1 MGPTLL
7 PTAGAGKPAFQWHCP
22 GLLPANDLAGAY
34 QPNGDK
40 PEFEIAP
47 RPRSGDVAP
56 LWQVSSATSVLRP
69 PFNPAARPL
78 PRDQRLNR
86 KNNTTM
92 SDPVTSGTAAPAA
105 PAETASAT
113 PSVGAQGATQPFGSF
128 GATRG
133 SGLLRGKA
141 KRPAAPAAASTAP
154 GGYQPSSI
162 EVITSKSE
170 YKNPFTGETSVA
182 SPAKPEPV
190 ERVVNEPAVPVAPQ
204 AVAAPVQIARP
215 VIASPAPARAPSPEL
230 FPLDQP
236 ESAEKSELNIL
247 PPAET
252 RRPAQS
258 WESNG
263 QGRTDERPTFRPE
276 PRQNRRPDPRES
288 NNPRAPREPSAD
300 ARPAQPRAER
310 EHREPRREEPKKSGG
325 FIGWLKGLFGGGDKP
340 ATNGTVS
347 TDESRRDGEYRHG
360 RRHHRGGRGR
370 QQNLNGPRD
379 NQSAEGGRPQGGESH
394 QPGEDGGHRRRRRG
408 GRNRHRGDR
417 GDRGGQP
424 RPDGQQGGGAI

>member
-1 MGPTLL
+1 
-7 PTAGAGKPAFQWHCP
+7 
-22 GLLPANDLAGAY
+22 
-34 QPNGDK
+34 
-40 PEFEIAP
+40 
-47 RPRSGDVAP
+47 
-56 LWQVSSATSVLRP
+56 
-69 PFNPAARPL
+69 
-78 PRDQRLNR
+78 
-86 KNNTTM
+86 M
-92 SDPVTSGTAAPAA
+92 SDPVTSGTAASAA

-113 PSVGAQGATQPFGSF
+113 PGVGAQGATQPFGSF

-141 KRPAAPAAASTAP
+141 KRPAAPAAASTAS

-162 EVITSKSE
+162 EVITTKSE

-204 AVAAPVQIARP
+204 AVATPVVTPAQVA
-215 VIASPAPARAPSPEL
+215 APAPTAANSEL
-230 FPLDQP
+230 FPLDEP
-236 ESAEKSELNIL
+236 TSAQKSELNIL

-276 PRQNRRPDPRES
+276 PRQPRRPDPRES
-288 NNPRAPREPSAD
+288 RDPRAPREPSAD
-300 ARPAQPRAER
+300 ARPSQPRAER

-325 FIGWLKGLFGGGDKP
+325 FLAWLKGLFGGGDKP
-340 ATNGTVS
+340 ATNGAAS

-360 RRHHRGGRGR
+360 RRRHRGGRGR
-370 QQNLNGPRD
+370 SQGFNGPRD

-394 QPGEDGGHRRRRRG
+394 PQGEDGGHRRRRRG

-417 GDRGGQP
+417 GGQP
-424 RPDGQQGGGAI
+424 RSDGQQGGGAI